1 MTQKIEFKLY
11 DNMNRDGKWELEKQQ
26 TFKTM
31 WELAYGANKQQS
43 AGLYKTDG
51 MANYEILSEGKLTY
65 NEIISITELSN
76 VLSEFYDVSA
86 VAIVD
91 HAAPCA
97 VALAPSISEAYNK
110 AFDCENS
117 IISANEDLPG
127 APCANNE
134 EIKKLSPEQ
143 LNDTFCKSHSKD
155 EKHPCCYFDDGIN
168 KKCFSIGEITS
179 MTLYTYN
186 DFLDCISTYINFRK
200 YWLFIFLIFYL

>member
-1 MTQKIEFKLY
+1 
-11 DNMNRDGKWELEKQQ
+11 MNYL
-26 TFKTM
+26 F
-31 WELAYGANKQQS
+31 L
-43 AGLYKTDG
+43 
-51 MANYEILSEGKLTY
+51 I
-65 NEIISITELSN
+65 IISFILYSDIFCGLCGLNPPEDRSYCGNYLPSDEKTTCLYCKEKASGKYYCLTNDTVDSN
-76 VLSEFYDVSA
+76 
-86 VAIVD
+86 
-91 HAAPCA
+91 
-97 VALAPSISEAYNK
+97 NK

-168 KKCFSIGEITS
+168 KKCFSIGKITS

-186 DFLDCISTYINFRK
+186 DFLDCFSTYINFRI